1 MKLRVFTAFSGYD
14 SQCMALQ
21 RIAERH
27 PDFEFELV
35 GWSEIERNAIAAHD
49 AVFPQ
54 WRDRNYGDICEIDW
68 TKVPDFDLFTYSSPC
83 QDFSLAGVQRGGQE
97 GSGTRSSL
105 LWECRRAILAKR
117 PRFLLLE
124 NVSNLVSEKFIKT
137 FSKWEQELASY
148 GYDNYYKVLNAKDYG
163 VPQNRERVFLVSF
176 LHSQIFNFPKPF
188 PLELR
193 LKDVL
198 EDKVAER
205 YYLSEKA
212 IAGLLEHNEK
222 HEARGTGFLFK
233 PKDIS
238 VNGGGTPTASQQ
250 SQATR
255 PEHTSSARIIQV
267 AKLSSSQNSII
278 VDPEGISPT
287 ICNGAKDGMPKI
299 AEVDVVARVNA
310 SQDGKI
316 VSPDGIAPALCV
328 GHYNVTK
335 IIEFDED

>member
-1 MKLRVFTAFSGYD
+1 MPAFRG
-14 SQCMALQ
+14 
-21 RIAERH
+21 
-27 PDFEFELV
+27 
-35 GWSEIERNAIAAHD
+35 
-49 AVFPQ
+49 
-54 WRDRNYGDICEIDW
+54 
-68 TKVPDFDLFTYSSPC
+68 
-83 QDFSLAGVQRGGQE
+83 GGQE

-198 EDKVAER
+198 EERVAER
-205 YYLSEKA
+205 YYLSERA

-222 HEARGTGFLFK
+222 HEARGTGFLWK
-233 PKDIS
+233 PKDLS
-238 VNGGGTPTASQQ
+238 VNGGGYSNCI
-250 SQATR
+250 ATKPGYETGTYILCEDYPSGETEQLAEQHHR
-255 PEHTSSARIIQV
+255 GSGRN
-267 AKLSSSQNSII
+267 LSDNLQRRKGRN
-278 VDPEGISPT
+278 
-287 ICNGAKDGMPKI
+287 
-299 AEVDVVARVNA
+299 AENR
-310 SQDGKI
+310 
-316 VSPDGIAPALCV
+316 
-328 GHYNVTK
+328 
-335 IIEFDED
+335 